1 MKILFGILIFLI
13 AWQIFAA
20 ILNVPLILPSPYLTF
35 KSLYN
40 LALQQETYQ
49 AIFSTV
55 WKSLLVLLMVIAIG
69 TPVGF
74 LMGISESVYQIFRPA
89 ITVVQAV
96 PVISWLALVIF
107 VWGIGWKGPVVISF
121 LSLLPIS
128 IFTTAAGVRST
139 DKSLI
144 EMARVYKVPQVKI
157 IRTIYLGSLV
167 PFVFSTV
174 EVIIGDVWK
183 VIVVSEYLCGSDGI
197 GVLIS
202 WARQYVDVP
211 RIYALTIIAVT
222 LGIASER
229 LVKIA
234 FKKVLEKWQMQS

>member
-1 MKILFGILIFLI
+1 LKILFGILIFLI
-13 AWQIFAA
+13 LWQIFSV

-35 KSLYN
+35 ESLYH

-55 WKSLLVLLMVIAIG
+55 WKSLLVLLIVIAIG

-74 LMGISESVYQIFRPA
+74 LMGINESVYQIFRPA

-128 IFTTAAGVRST
+128 IFTTATGVRST
-139 DKSLI
+139 DRNLI
-144 EMARVYKVPQVKI
+144 EMAKVYKVSQIRI

-167 PFVFSTV
+167 PFIFSTV

-183 VIVVSEYLCGSDGI
+183 VIIVSEYLCGSDGI

-211 RIYALTIIAVT
+211 RIYALTIIAVA
-222 LGIASER
+222 LGITSER
-229 LVKIA
+229 FVKFFFRKA
-234 FKKVLEKWQMQS
+234 LKKWQIQS

>member
-1 MKILFGILIFLI
+1 MKILLGILIFLI
-13 AWQIFAA
+13 AWQIFAT

-35 KSLYN
+35 ESLYH
-40 LALQQETYQ
+40 LALQLETYQ
-49 AIFSTV
+49 AILSTV
-55 WKSLLVLLMVIAIG
+55 WKSLLVLLMVVVIG

-74 LMGISESVYQIFRPA
+74 LMGINESIYQIFRPA

-139 DKSLI
+139 DTNLI
-144 EMARVYKVPQVKI
+144 EMARVYKVPYVRI
-157 IRTIYLGSLV
+157 IRTIYLGSLI
-167 PFVFSTV
+167 PFIFSTV

-183 VIVVSEYLCGSDGI
+183 VIVVSEYLCGSNGI

-222 LGIASER
+222 LGITSER
-229 LVKIA
+229 LVKFA
-234 FKKVLEKWQMQS
+234 FRKALEKWQIRS

>member
-13 AWQIFAA
+13 LWQIFSV

-35 KSLYN
+35 ESLYH

-55 WKSLLVLLMVIAIG
+55 WKSLLVLLIVIAIG

-74 LMGISESVYQIFRPA
+74 LMGINESVYQIFRPA

-128 IFTTAAGVRST
+128 IFTTATGVRST
-139 DKSLI
+139 DRNLI
-144 EMARVYKVPQVKI
+144 EMAKVYKVSQIRI

-167 PFVFSTV
+167 PFIFSTV

-183 VIVVSEYLCGSDGI
+183 VIIVSEYLCGSDGI

-211 RIYALTIIAVT
+211 RIYALTIIAVA
-222 LGIASER
+222 LGITSER
-229 LVKIA
+229 FVKFFFRKA
-234 FKKVLEKWQMQS
+234 LKKWQIQS

>member
-13 AWQIFAA
+13 LWQIFSV

-35 KSLYN
+35 ESLYH

-55 WKSLLVLLMVIAIG
+55 WKSLLVLLIVIAIG

-74 LMGISESVYQIFRPA
+74 LMGINESVYQIFRPA

-128 IFTTAAGVRST
+128 IFTTATG
-139 DKSLI
+139 
-144 EMARVYKVPQVKI
+144 
-157 IRTIYLGSLV
+157 
-167 PFVFSTV
+167 
-174 EVIIGDVWK
+174 
-183 VIVVSEYLCGSDGI
+183 
-197 GVLIS
+197 
-202 WARQYVDVP
+202 
-211 RIYALTIIAVT
+211 
-222 LGIASER
+222 
-229 LVKIA
+229 
-234 FKKVLEKWQMQS
+234 

>member
-13 AWQIFAA
+13 LWQIFSV

-35 KSLYN
+35 ESLYH
-40 LALQQETYQ
+40 LALQRETYQ

-55 WKSLLVLLMVIAIG
+55 WKSLLVLLIVIAIG

-74 LMGISESVYQIFRPA
+74 LMGINESVYQIFRPA

-128 IFTTAAGVRST
+128 IFTTATGVRST
-139 DKSLI
+139 DRNLI
-144 EMARVYKVPQVKI
+144 EMAKVYKVSQIRI

-167 PFVFSTV
+167 PFIFSTV

-183 VIVVSEYLCGSDGI
+183 VIIVSEYLCGSDGI

-211 RIYALTIIAVT
+211 RIYALTIIAVA
-222 LGIASER
+222 LGITSER
-229 LVKIA
+229 FVKFFFRKA
-234 FKKVLEKWQMQS
+234 LKKWQIQS